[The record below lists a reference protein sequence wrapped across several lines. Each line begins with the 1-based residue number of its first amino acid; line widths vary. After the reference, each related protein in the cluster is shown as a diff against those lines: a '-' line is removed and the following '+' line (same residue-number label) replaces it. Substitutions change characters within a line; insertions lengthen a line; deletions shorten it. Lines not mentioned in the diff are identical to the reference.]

1 MKDNI
6 RRIIPFVISGLTI
19 IVTFVLQFVALDFDR
34 AFSWS
39 DFLPQFF
46 YQFVFAYHYFG
57 HMAQFG
63 DG

>member
-34 AFSWS
+34 AF
-39 DFLPQFF
+39 FVVGLFTAVF